1 METSSTRQHNPS
13 PATSLAMASEGEEES
28 AIQEA
33 AMILRCECGVIISAI
48 GRQRLI
54 QFARE
59 HYAGAHPDL
68 GADIPA
74 HLILAMA
81 EEEVR
86 T

>member
-1 METSSTRQHNPS
+1 
-13 PATSLAMASEGEEES
+13 MASKGDQPEDDHAVALNGDEDGES
-28 AIQEA
+28 AGRIQET

-48 GRQRLI
+48 GKQRLI
-54 QFARE
+54 KFARE

-68 GADIPA
+68 GSDIAA
-74 HLILAMA
+74 HMILAMA